1 MLTYT
6 RSLIA
11 GDNTEYGFIGKPF
24 FGVCNSEPGVADKY
38 ATVDGFTR
46 DCLVDGMRV
55 FIKFDY
61 KNTFSETGGSAFLNI
76 NGLGG
81 NSQSHLYPIVYTYSG
96 DSRLQPNAWGAG
108 EIVEFLYING
118 KWIMPRPNTWYGTCN
133 GNDPSAEI
141 KTVNIAG
148 FNPDTHMLPGT
159 IIGIDFEYEN
169 TSATVQLKINGS
181 TTKTYYVIGPA
192 GIHTGLNCF
201 MFFSSSN
208 TPRWK
213 HMERDISDNIYNS
226 SVIAASIESVRLLY
240 NALNTKYQKP
250 SSGIPA
256 TDLAAGVIPTNVS
269 SLTNDSGYLT
279 LADLPIY
286 NGTVV

>member
-24 FGVCNSEPGVADKY
+24 FGVCNSEPGVADKS
-38 ATVDGFTR
+38 ATVDGFTE
-46 DCLVDGMRV
+46 DCFVDGMRV
-55 FIKFDY
+55 FIKFNY
-61 KNTFSETGGSAFLNI
+61 KNTISENGGIAYLNI
-76 NGLGG
+76 NSFGSPNNPLR
-81 NSQSHLYPIVYTYSG
+81 HPIVYTYSG

-108 EIVEFLYING
+108 EIVEFLYTSG
-118 KWIMPRPNTWYGTCN
+118 KWIIPRPNTWYGTCN
-133 GNDPSAEI
+133 DNNPSAEI

-148 FNPDTHMLPGT
+148 FNPDTHILPGT
-159 IIGIDFEYEN
+159 VIGIDFEYDN
-169 TSATVQLKINGS
+169 TSENVKLKINGN
-181 TTKTYYVIGPA
+181 TTKIYSVNGTA
-192 GIHTGLNCF
+192 IHLGLNCF
-201 MFFSSSN
+201 MFFSSNN
-208 TPRWK
+208 TPKWK
-213 HMERDISDNIYNS
+213 HMERAVSDIRYDS
-226 SVIAASIESVRLLY
+226 SVIAASTGVVNTLY

-279 LADLPIY
+279 LTDLPIY